1 MQSCPELGQGEGDHF
16 DGVDFR
22 TRRLLRGS
30 KRTSLEPSETLRM
43 ANALNRCAIVRQAAC
58 LKSTLTS
65 AKDLNGRTPVNRR
78 RGDHLDEQLKTVS
91 VGHR

>member
-16 DGVDFR
+16 DGVEFR

-65 AKDLNGRTPVNRR
+65 AKDLN
-78 RGDHLDEQLKTVS
+78 DEPL
-91 VGHR
+91 